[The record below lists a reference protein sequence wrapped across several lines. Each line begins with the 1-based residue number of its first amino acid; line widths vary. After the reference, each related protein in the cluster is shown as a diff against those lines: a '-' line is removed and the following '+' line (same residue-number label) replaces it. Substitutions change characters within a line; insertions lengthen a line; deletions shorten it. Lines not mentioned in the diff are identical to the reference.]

1 MKKLNNYLFQKRALK
16 YVQATQYEPIF
27 IDYQHIKTVLLLFES
42 DFSEKNPLVRRI
54 IALLQRDGKKVS
66 AWGYIQKK
74 EISTSILPDFRILH
88 HKHVDFFEKP
98 ETSFQ
103 NELNNLEFDLVI
115 DLTLRPLVPLQYLL
129 LYTRSAF
136 KVGIHHNHK
145 PSLYNFILNIENSTD
160 SNPTDESPVTPVN
173 ELYVFNQIIFY
184 LKSIQ
189 SND

>member
-16 YVQATQYEPIF
+16 HLLSAQSEPIF

-42 DFSEKNPLVRRI
+42 DFSEKNPLIRRI

-74 EISTSILPDFRILH
+74 EVSTAILPDFRILH
-88 HKHVDFFEKP
+88 HKHIDFFDKP
-98 ETSFQ
+98 CTSFQ
-103 NELNNLEFDLVI
+103 NELDNLEFDLVI

-129 LYTRSAF
+129 IYARSAF
-136 KVGIHHNHK
+136 KAGIHHNDK
-145 PSLYNFILNIENSTD
+145 LSLYNFILNIENNGD
-160 SNPTDESPVTPVN
+160 SDPTDESPITPVN